1 MSFNRSCHIQNQG
14 KPYDLTP
21 IDHPQLIC
29 KESCSFEAAMKA
41 SEQTSSDQL
50 RMAIATTYETLVLK
64 IKDLFTSVTNEEL
77 KLVDHKCRTDTTD
90 KDTQLYNFAHSTTN
104 AIFPEKNPAK
114 GLGAEP

>member
-1 MSFNRSCHIQNQG
+1 MSFNRSCQIQNEG

-21 IDHPQLIC
+21 IDHPKLIC
-29 KESCSFEAAMKA
+29 KKSCSFEAAMKA
-41 SEQTSSDQL
+41 SGQAQSDQL

-64 IKDLFTSVTNEEL
+64 IKDVFTSVTNQEL
-77 KLVDHKCRTDTTD
+77 KLVDEKCRTDTNH
-90 KDTQLYNFAHSTTN
+90 KDTQLYNFAHSATN